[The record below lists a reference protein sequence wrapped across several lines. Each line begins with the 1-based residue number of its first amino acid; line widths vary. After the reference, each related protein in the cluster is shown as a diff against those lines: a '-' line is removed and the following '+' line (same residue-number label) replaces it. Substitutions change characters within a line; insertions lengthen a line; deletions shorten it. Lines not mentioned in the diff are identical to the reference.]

1 MTHFDQYI
9 ISESATIKDAL
20 IALNNNSG
28 DILTLFAIDGEGRM
42 VGSLSDGD
50 IRRGLINGAQ
60 LSDAVSSVMLRTFK
74 HLSDKKRE
82 VTVIKEYKE
91 KGIGLLPYLDKQGRI
106 EKVYA
111 LKHLESILPVDAVV
125 MAGGKGE
132 RLRPLTEKTP
142 KPLLKIG
149 DRTII
154 DRNIDRLI
162 SNGIENIY
170 VTTNY
175 LGEQIESHFSEP
187 RLGTQ
192 IHCVREKTFLGTMG
206 AVRNV
211 KDFDNDTVLIMNSD
225 LFTNINLQDFYI
237 HFKESN
243 ADLSIAAVPYSVSI
257 PYGIFDLEEDHV
269 TGIREKPQYTYYVNA
284 GIYLIKR
291 ELIRYIP
298 KDKVFGADDLI
309 ETLIT
314 EQHNVVRFPLLGYW
328 IDIGK
333 PEDFKKAQE
342 FAKHL

>member
-1 MTHFDQYI
+1 MTHFNQYI
-9 ISESATIKDAL
+9 ISESSSIKDAL

-28 DILTLFAIDGEGRM
+28 GILTLFVVDTDDRM

-50 IRRGLINGAQ
+50 IRRGLISGAQ
-60 LSDAVSSVMLRTFK
+60 LSDSLSTVMLRTFK
-74 HLSDKKRE
+74 HISDKKRE
-82 VTVIKEYKE
+82 VTTIKEYKE
-91 KGIGLLPYLDKQGRI
+91 QGIGLLPYLDKQGKI

-111 LKHLESILPVDAVV
+111 LKNLESILPVDAVL

-154 DRNIDRLI
+154 DRNVDRLL
-162 SNGIENIY
+162 SNGIENIH

-175 LGEQIESHFSEP
+175 LGNQIEDHFREP
-187 RLGTQ
+187 RHGTQ

-211 KDFDNDTVLIMNSD
+211 VDFDNDTILIMNSD
-225 LFTNINLQDFYI
+225 LFTNINLQDFYL

-269 TGIREKPQYTYYVNA
+269 TGIREKPQYTYYANA
-284 GIYLIKR
+284 GIYLIRR

-309 ETLIT
+309 EKLIS
-314 EQHNVVRFPLLGYW
+314 EQLNVVRFPLLGYW

>member
-1 MTHFDQYI
+1 MTHFNQYI
-9 ISESATIKDAL
+9 ISESSSIKDAL

-28 DILTLFAIDGEGRM
+28 GILTLFVVDTDDRM

-50 IRRGLINGAQ
+50 IRRGLISGAQ
-60 LSDAVSSVMLRTFK
+60 LSDSLSTVMLRTFK
-74 HLSDKKRE
+74 HISDKKRE
-82 VTVIKEYKE
+82 VTTIKEYKE
-91 KGIGLLPYLDKQGRI
+91 QGIGLLPYLDKQGKI

-111 LKHLESILPVDAVV
+111 LKNLESILPVDAVL

-154 DRNIDRLI
+154 DRNVDRLI

-175 LGEQIESHFSEP
+175 LGQQIEDHFSEP
-187 RLGTQ
+187 RHGTQ

-211 KDFDNDTVLIMNSD
+211 VDFDNDTILIMNSD
-225 LFTNINLQDFYI
+225 LFTNINLQDFYL

-269 TGIREKPQYTYYVNA
+269 TGIREKPQYTYYANA
-284 GIYLIKR
+284 GIYLIRR

-309 ETLIT
+309 EKLIS
-314 EQHNVVRFPLLGYW
+314 EQLNVVRFPLLGYW

>member
-1 MTHFDQYI
+1 MTHFNQYI
-9 ISESATIKDAL
+9 ISESASIKDAL

-28 DILTLFAIDGEGRM
+28 GILTLFVVDTDDRM

-50 IRRGLINGAQ
+50 IRRGLISGAQ
-60 LSDAVSSVMLRTFK
+60 LSDSISTVMLRTFK
-74 HLSDKKRE
+74 HISDKKRE
-82 VTVIKEYKE
+82 VTTIKEYKE
-91 KGIGLLPYLDKQGRI
+91 QGIGLLPYLDKQGKI

-111 LKHLESILPVDAVV
+111 LKHLESILPVDAVL

-149 DRTII
+149 DQTII
-154 DRNIDRLI
+154 DRNVDRLI

-175 LGEQIESHFSEP
+175 LGQQIEDHFREP
-187 RLGTQ
+187 RHGTQ

-211 KDFDNDTVLIMNSD
+211 VDFDNDTVLIMNSD
-225 LFTNINLQDFYI
+225 LFTNINLQDFYL

-269 TGIREKPQYTYYVNA
+269 TGIREKPQYTYYANA
-284 GIYLIKR
+284 GIYLIRR

-309 ETLIT
+309 EKLIS
-314 EQHNVVRFPLLGYW
+314 EQLNVVRFPLLGYW